1 MKDKIFALKVENFVT
16 NYTFELYYYQKEG
29 GMHVNEQ
36 LAGLD
41 KKTLIEI
48 IERRR
53 DNIYKIAFAY
63 MKNRYDADDIY
74 QTVFENFLRSKP
86 SFDSDDYEKAWFIR
100 TTINACK
107 NVFSSSWKKKVTTIE
122 DEEWNRIPNQEHDQ
136 SDELLEKVMAL
147 PTKYRM
153 VIHLFYYEGYSVN
166 EIGQILNLSIGTVT
180 TQLSRARKRLKSD
193 IKVKW
198 EAGVYGIKSFK
209 L

>member
-1 MKDKIFALKVENFVT
+1 
-16 NYTFELYYYQKEG
+16 
-29 GMHVNEQ
+29 
-36 LAGLD
+36 
-41 KKTLIEI
+41 
-48 IERRR
+48 
-53 DNIYKIAFAY
+53 
-63 MKNRYDADDIY
+63 
-74 QTVFENFLRSKP
+74 
-86 SFDSDDYEKAWFIR
+86 
-100 TTINACK
+100 
-107 NVFSSSWKKKVTTIE
+107 
-122 DEEWNRIPNQEHDQ
+122 
-136 SDELLEKVMAL
+136 MAL